1 MMFNLLFISG
11 HAFINTNRQVRHVAK
26 CASNQG
32 LMTPA
37 ALKETKR
44 KNEQRQSQVPIL
56 SKVGFVIV
64 YYDGHWDV
72 MGLITESGYSSL
84 E

>member
-11 HAFINTNRQVRHVAK
+11 HFFVNTNRQVRHVAK
-26 CASNQG
+26 YAPNQG
-32 LMTPA
+32 LVTPA

-44 KNEQRQSQVPIL
+44 KNERRQSQVPIL

-64 YYDGHWDV
+64 YDDGHWDV
-72 MGLITESGYSSL
+72 MRMSTELGHSSL

>member
-11 HAFINTNRQVRHVAK
+11 HVFVNTNRQVRHVAK
-26 CASNQG
+26 YTPNQG
-32 LMTPA
+32 LVTPA

-44 KNEQRQSQVPIL
+44 KNEWHQSQVPIL
-56 SKVGFVIV
+56 NKVPFVIV
-64 YYDGHWDV
+64 YDDRHWDV
-72 MGLITESGYSSL
+72 MGLSTESEYSFL